1 MTENLPLRYLLLILL
16 ILLTTGCLGPVKE
29 LYPEDERKRPVPVY
43 VVKLGWH
50 AGLAFEA
57 KHFTSKLPE
66 HDRLPDT
73 DYLLV
78 GWGDDKYYTADRARV
93 DLFLRAAFLP
103 TGSVIHVAGFD
114 LEVDEYFRDSDI
126 IRVRVSK
133 QGMEVM
139 ITYLAG
145 RFATDGEGNLQYAAP
160 GLYGQSTFFKAN
172 GLYYF
177 PRTSNWWTA
186 RVLRKSGFPI
196 TPIYAI
202 TSGNVMRQ
210 AGKEGEVIQ

>member
-1 MTENLPLRYLLLILL
+1 MTSVRYLILILL
-16 ILLTTGCLGPVKE
+16 ALVASGCLGPVQE
-29 LYPEDERKRPVPVY
+29 LYPEDERQRTVPVY
-43 VVKLGWH
+43 VVELGWH
-50 AGLAFEA
+50 AGLAFKA
-57 KHFTSKLPE
+57 KHLTSRLPE
-66 HDRLPDT
+66 HSRLPDT
-73 DYLLV
+73 GYLLV

-103 TGSVIHVAGFD
+103 TGSVIHVIGFD
-114 LEVDEYFRDSDI
+114 RDVDEYFADNDI
-126 IRVRVSK
+126 IRVQVSR
-133 QGMEVM
+133 QGMEAM
-139 ITYLAG
+139 TTWLAG
-145 RFATDGEGNLQYAAP
+145 RFATGAEGSLQYAAP
-160 GLYGQSTFFKAN
+160 GLYGQSAFFKAN

-210 AGKEGEVIQ
+210 AGKEGEVIQRR